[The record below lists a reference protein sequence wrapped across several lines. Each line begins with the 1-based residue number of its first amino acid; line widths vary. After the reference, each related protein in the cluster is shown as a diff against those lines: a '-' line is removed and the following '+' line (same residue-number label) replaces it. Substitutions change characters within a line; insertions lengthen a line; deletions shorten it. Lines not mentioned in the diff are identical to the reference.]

1 MSAICQRYF
10 SDLSAVF
17 QRNFSEG
24 SMGKVWLVVAEFDD
38 CDVPLELFESELGAR
53 NVAEI
58 YAANF
63 DRMWFNN
70 PAVHDCSDVNF
81 CGVRVVEFVNGI
93 RQSETKSFAAGI
105 RA

>member
-1 MSAICQRYF
+1 
-10 SDLSAVF
+10 
-17 QRNFSEG
+17 
-24 SMGKVWLVVAEFDD
+24 MGKIWLVVAEFDD
-38 CDVPLELFESELGAR
+38 CDVPLELFASEEEAR
-53 NVAEI
+53 NIARI
-58 YAANF
+58 YAGNF

-81 CGVRVVEFVNGI
+81 YGVRVVEFVNGI